1 MGKWSTFLCV
11 SYFVLEG
18 RQMRYLNI
26 CGEVQEFKTV
36 FKFSIGLSLQTC
48 LYNTST
54 TSGNLATNYYANPF
68 QILFLR
74 LDFG

>member
-11 SYFVLEG
+11 SCFVLEG

-36 FKFSIGLSLQTC
+36 FKFSIGLSL
-48 LYNTST
+48 
-54 TSGNLATNYYANPF
+54 
-68 QILFLR
+68 
-74 LDFG
+74 